1 MSATRSGTAESM
13 SNLVMDATP
22 NMVLIVDRD
31 MHIRECNKRML
42 DKLGISEKRHWSDI
56 FLNLLRLKIL
66 NRCWKI
72 KNPF

>member
-1 MSATRSGTAESM
+1 MCLPHAVAQAESM

-42 DKLGISEKRHWSDI
+42 DKLGFPRRGTGAIY
-56 FLNLLRLKIL
+56 F
-66 NRCWKI
+66 
-72 KNPF
+72 